1 MIVLFLCAIVSIIVY
16 FNIAIDISVEWYKHI
31 IQKTEAIIQLTLL
44 TTSTMAVIFSLFLL
58 AEYLYNIKGNF

>member
-58 AEYLYNIKGNF
+58 AEYV

>member
-31 IQKTEAIIQLTLL
+31 IQKTEAMIQLTLL

-58 AEYLYNIKGNF
+58 AEYV

>member
-31 IQKTEAIIQLTLL
+31 IQKTEAIIQLTLV
-44 TTSTMAVIFSLFLL
+44 TTSTMAVIFSLF
-58 AEYLYNIKGNF
+58 